1 MAEGQD
7 DSPSNKWTITVKTP
21 KEKKTV
27 EIEENATVK
36 EVSGDVFIQLEPS
49 FGWCYQLRLLW
60 QNALPPCFDPIL
72 SAFIQWFQVYFCVEQ
87 S

>member
-49 FGWCYQLRLLW
+49 FG
-60 QNALPPCFDPIL
+60 
-72 SAFIQWFQVYFCVEQ
+72 
-87 S
+87 